1 MLLQAL
7 RTVLKAIALLGS
19 LIQVSAYFHVTPAHL
34 PVGRQVHSSPRVYF
48 ASRKCFLQ
56 RGRISRRCVNL
67 LFLSPPLFSSLFLSL
82 FPSLSLSFPLFPEE
96 LHKLRRCG
104 PLPENRNSRRSLAH
118 GRALTLVVSG
128 RSQHL
133 RPSHFNVDKGG
144 ERQRR

>member
-82 FPSLSLSFPLFPEE
+82 FPSLSLSFPKSFTNCDAVVLC
-96 LHKLRRCG
+96 RRIG
-104 PLPENRNSRRSLAH
+104 TRGEVSLMGA
-118 GRALTLVVSG
+118 R
-128 RSQHL
+128 
-133 RPSHFNVDKGG
+133 
-144 ERQRR
+144 